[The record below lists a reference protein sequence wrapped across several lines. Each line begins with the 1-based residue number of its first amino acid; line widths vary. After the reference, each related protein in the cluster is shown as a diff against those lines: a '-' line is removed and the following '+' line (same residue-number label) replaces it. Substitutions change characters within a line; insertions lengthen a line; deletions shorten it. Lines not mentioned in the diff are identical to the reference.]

1 MHLTFGVPYAVTTA
15 FRAVVLAAVSE
26 SGTTWS
32 ARCRSTASPP
42 GVASCSAG
50 PPSSPRFALGTA
62 SGDFTVTALHLGY
75 PASGITFAV
84 VVMIPAAGWT
94 FLSLN
99 EVVAFWYADV
109 VTRPLGASFD
119 GHVSTSRP

>member
-1 MHLTFGVPYAVTTA
+1 MERTLSVHSIATRRGELFCWATVFAT
-15 FRAVVLAAVSE
+15 
-26 SGTTWS
+26 
-32 ARCRSTASPP
+32 
-42 GVASCSAG
+42 
-50 PPSSPRFALGTA
+50 FALGA
-62 SGDFTVTALHLGY
+62 ALGDFTVTALHLGY

-84 VVMIPAAGWT
+84 VVMIPAVGWT